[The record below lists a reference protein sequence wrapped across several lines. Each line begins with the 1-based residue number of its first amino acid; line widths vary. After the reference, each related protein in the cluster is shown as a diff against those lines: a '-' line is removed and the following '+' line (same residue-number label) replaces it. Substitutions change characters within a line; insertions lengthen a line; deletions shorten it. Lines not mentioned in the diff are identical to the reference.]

1 MRTPSSMEDMHAM
14 SKKSKKEL
22 ILRLQEDYIGELDRR
37 KKGRILD
44 AVCSATGFD
53 RKYAIKRLSG
63 KRAYKARPVRG
74 KSWGEAEQKLLVE
87 AWNGAGNPCGK
98 YLKAV
103 IDEILTGLGALQFVD
118 PAVAGRVRAMS
129 ASTMD
134 RILKGRPRA
143 NRIWTRRNRRSGR
156 NEIMDR
162 ITSESGERVPARD
175 VAPGD
180 VQVDSVAF
188 GGGLAEGDFFW
199 GATATDRRTQW
210 VEAHASFNLC
220 AANYKPAFAAN
231 LEAFPFPVRYAHSDN
246 GPELINKVIYEY
258 MTGRWPKTKLG
269 RSWPGK
275 KNHNAHIEQKNG
287 SVLRVYLGDV
297 RLDEPSL
304 QRQFDLTLE
313 ALCLYNNFFR
323 PCVMLLSKTN
333 RQDRNGYVYRY
344 DKPKTPFERVLESG
358 ILTKE
363 QAERLCRKRA
373 SLNPV
378 QLMELFV
385 KRRAR
390 LFRMQAEA
398 VRKRELAADATA
410 DSALRAAPSGTSGSR
425 VGGQREAHPG
435 KFRKELGMENPFGV
449 HHLTQTNSASTSLGV
464 LFT

>member
-1 MRTPSSMEDMHAM
+1 M
-14 SKKSKKEL
+14 SKQSKKEL
-22 ILRLQEDYIGELDRR
+22 ILKFQEDYIGEFDRR
-37 KKGRILD
+37 KKSRILD

-63 KRAYKARPVRG
+63 KRAYKPRPVRG
-74 KSWGEAEQKLLVE
+74 KTWCKAEEQLLVE

-103 IDEILTGLGALQFVD
+103 IGEVLAGLGVMQHVD

-134 RILKGRPRA
+134 RILKGKPRT
-143 NRIWTRRNRRSGR
+143 NRIWFRRNRRSGR
-156 NEIMDR
+156 NEIMDK
-162 ITSESGERVPARD
+162 ITCESGERVPARD

-188 GGGLAEGDFFW
+188 GGGLAEGDSFW
-199 GATATDRRTQW
+199 GATATDRHTQW

-231 LEAFPFPVRYAHSDN
+231 LENFPFPVRYAHSDN
-246 GPELINKVIYEY
+246 GSELVNKVIFEY

-269 RSWPGK
+269 RSWPCK

-287 SVLRVYLGDV
+287 SVLRVFLGNV

-323 PCVMLLSKTN
+323 PCVMLLSKTK
-333 RQDRNGYVYRY
+333 RPDRNGWIYRY
-344 DKPKTPFERVLESG
+344 DKPKTHYERVLESG
-358 ILTKE
+358 ILAKE

-385 KRRAR
+385 KRRTR

-398 VRKRELAADATA
+398 VKKRELAADAAA
-410 DSALRAAPSGTSGSR
+410 DSALRAAPPGTSGSR
-425 VGGQREAHPG
+425 VGGQRVESAGPAEG
-435 KFRKELGMENPFGV
+435 PRVAASSGV
-449 HHLTQTNSASTSLGV
+449 LHLTQTNSAYKSPGV